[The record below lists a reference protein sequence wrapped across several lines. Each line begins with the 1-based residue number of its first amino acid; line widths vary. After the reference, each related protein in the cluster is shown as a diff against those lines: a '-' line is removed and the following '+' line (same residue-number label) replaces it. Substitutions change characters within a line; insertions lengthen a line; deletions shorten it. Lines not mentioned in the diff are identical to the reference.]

1 MHEYLK
7 QAREGAERKLKGIQ
21 KGEPHTK
28 VDSSSW
34 SPPDMLEADKQNG
47 MRPVSKRQY
56 KSGGKVE
63 GAHAKKRAD
72 RKARKEGGRAMSVDG
87 FINRD
92 NKLANDEREGVKK
105 IGGMKRGGKIKREHH
120 ADGDAVGDLIRQDQ
134 IEQGMKG
141 RGLPMRVPMPPRRPK
156 ASAPSFKDPI
166 PNSASPTYKKG
177 GAAHPDVAE
186 DKALIRKMVKPSA
199 RTGKAEGGSKFDSP
213 THSFKM
219 KLSNGEDTTTHNLSM
234 PGESA
239 ANALVNAVK
248 FANKGGWNVDN
259 IEHTGSSA
267 GAGSSAGLM
276 KRGGRAMKYGGGGIF
291 SGDSKKKVPGDVG
304 GRQARASGGGF
315 GEAFKA
321 ARAAMLEGGPKT
333 FEFNGK
339 QYSTDLAKATPSGGS
354 RNVGMGKADAARAAR
369 AMRSENT
376 RDYGQERAAASRSA
390 MAADPE
396 MQSIVNRTPGDFNV
410 GPTRANEPKAVVG
423 NILRNQM
430 KPTGEE
436 PLSFGYATDDAN
448 YPKGSAQNQAN
459 MERSSSV
466 VPENEFP
473 GYPGSRKA
481 GGRTHHAKGGR
492 TKGKTNINII
502 IGAGHSQKPPMPMG
516 MGEMPNAPVSP
527 RTPPAAGMPPQGMPP
542 MGPQGAP
549 PMPPQ
554 GGMPMPRKHGGR
566 TGYPIETGAGGG
578 EARLDKI
585 KAYGLTPPKRK

>member
-276 KRGGRAMKYGGGGIF
+276 KRGGRTAKKRGGALG
-291 SGDSKKKVPGDVG
+291 
-304 GRQARASGGGF
+304 
-315 GEAFKA
+315 
-321 ARAAMLEGGPKT
+321 
-333 FEFNGK
+333 
-339 QYSTDLAKATPSGGS
+339 
-354 RNVGMGKADAARAAR
+354 
-369 AMRSENT
+369 
-376 RDYGQERAAASRSA
+376 
-390 MAADPE
+390 
-396 MQSIVNRTPGDFNV
+396 
-410 GPTRANEPKAVVG
+410 
-423 NILRNQM
+423 
-430 KPTGEE
+430 
-436 PLSFGYATDDAN
+436 
-448 YPKGSAQNQAN
+448 
-459 MERSSSV
+459 
-466 VPENEFP
+466 
-473 GYPGSRKA
+473 
-481 GGRTHHAKGGR
+481 
-492 TKGKTNINII
+492 KGKTNIHINVMPHG
-502 IGAGHSQKPPMPMG
+502 GAGQPPVMPLPIPVPPRPPM
-516 MGEMPNAPVSP
+516 
-527 RTPPAAGMPPQGMPP
+527 TPPTPPQGMPMGAP
-542 MGPQGAP
+542 MGGGAP
-549 PMPPQ
+549 ELPPMGAGRPGMPPIGRKN
-554 GGMPMPRKHGGR
+554 GGKIPAGMKTRHV
-566 TGYPIETGAGGG
+566 IDNAAGGG
-578 EARLDKI
+578 LGRLEKI
-585 KAYGLTPPKRK
+585 KAYGLD

>member
-141 RGLPMRVPMPPRRPK
+141 RGLPERIPMPTPRPADKPVKYTGPK
-156 ASAPSFKDPI
+156 PTTN
-166 PNSASPTYKKG
+166 PNTGYKKG

-276 KRGGRAMKYGGGGIF
+276 KRGGRTAKKRGGALG
-291 SGDSKKKVPGDVG
+291 
-304 GRQARASGGGF
+304 
-315 GEAFKA
+315 
-321 ARAAMLEGGPKT
+321 
-333 FEFNGK
+333 
-339 QYSTDLAKATPSGGS
+339 
-354 RNVGMGKADAARAAR
+354 
-369 AMRSENT
+369 
-376 RDYGQERAAASRSA
+376 
-390 MAADPE
+390 
-396 MQSIVNRTPGDFNV
+396 
-410 GPTRANEPKAVVG
+410 
-423 NILRNQM
+423 
-430 KPTGEE
+430 
-436 PLSFGYATDDAN
+436 
-448 YPKGSAQNQAN
+448 
-459 MERSSSV
+459 
-466 VPENEFP
+466 
-473 GYPGSRKA
+473 
-481 GGRTHHAKGGR
+481 
-492 TKGKTNINII
+492 KGKTNVNIMI
-502 IGAGHSQKPPMPMG
+502 HPHSGMSQPP
-516 MGEMPNAPVSP
+516 V
-527 RTPPAAGMPPQGMPP
+527 MPP
-542 MGPQGAP
+542 MGGPMVPPPPPRPQMPPMGGMPMGAPMGGGPP
-549 PMPPQ
+549 PMPPM
-554 GGMPMPRKHGGR
+554 GAGRPGMPPIGRKNGGKIPAGMKTR
-566 TGYPIETGAGGG
+566 HVIDNAAGGG
-578 EARLDKI
+578 LGRLEKI
-585 KAYGLTPPKRK
+585 KAYGLD